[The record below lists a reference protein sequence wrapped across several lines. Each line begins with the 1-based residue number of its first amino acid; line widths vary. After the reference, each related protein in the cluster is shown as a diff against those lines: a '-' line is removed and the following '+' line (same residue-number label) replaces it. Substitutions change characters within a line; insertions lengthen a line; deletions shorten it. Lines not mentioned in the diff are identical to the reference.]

1 MNSVNSVYDAR
12 RALAA
17 HRGDAA
23 GPVST
28 GGPTLEMTRGAA
40 SSSPP
45 RLQAAE
51 SIEGGTFAVVP
62 VQGEPAVAFAAFMDG
77 IQRSEVV
84 DYERW
89 TIPVVHGTV
98 AAAIRERR
106 DRRMST
112 WNESTRIDRA
122 IYLPVAAAGPAIVN
136 CFNAGGFRVVDT
148 TPSDA
153 PRAEGPPGA
162 HPHELLGWAS
172 QAVQRRREEIEEQLS
187 ARWCTAAPGLLY
199 LDGGIGGFP
208 EAARSPHAVGV
219 VKSHRT
225 LYVAADG
232 IGVVAGLREGER
244 TTAFVVTSQR
254 RIRVASWY
262 LRLRPPLTGDPFAGI
277 VRVEVCESG
286 FTPTRANEVSA
297 MVLAEREPVALP
309 DARWRVMAYG
319 IRDCEEYLR
328 AVAGAR

>member
-1 MNSVNSVYDAR
+1 MNSVHDAR
-12 RALAA
+12 RALATY
-17 HRGDAA
+17 RGEAV
-23 GPVST
+23 GPVAT
-28 GGPTLEMTRGAA
+28 EAPTLEMTRGLSAGSA
-40 SSSPP
+40 PP

-51 SIEGGTFAVVP
+51 SIEGPALAARAVHGP
-62 VQGEPAVAFAAFMDG
+62 SPAAFAAFMDG

-84 DYERW
+84 DFDRW

-106 DRRMST
+106 DRRMCT
-112 WNESTRIDRA
+112 WGESTRIDRA
-122 IYLPVAAAGPAIVN
+122 IYLPVGAADAALADHFGAS
-136 CFNAGGFRVVDT
+136 GFHLVDT
-148 TPSDA
+148 TPTDEQ
-153 PRAEGPPGA
+153 RTEDA
-162 HPHELLGWAS
+162 HPHEYLGWAS

-187 ARWCTAAPGLLY
+187 ARWCAAAPGALY
-199 LDGGIGGFP
+199 VDGGIGGFS
-208 EAARSPHAVGV
+208 EAARSPHAIGV

-232 IGVVAGLREGER
+232 IGTVAGLREGER
-244 TTAFVVTSQR
+244 TTAFVVSSQR

-262 LRLRPPLTGDPFAGI
+262 LRLRPALTGDPFAGI
-277 VRVEVCESG
+277 VRVEMAEPG
-286 FTPTRANEVSA
+286 FTAARADAVSA

-309 DARWRVMAYG
+309 DSRWRVMAYG